1 MNRDKFIEK
10 IDYYLNYINE
20 EIKKGN
26 SVNKIAK
33 GLGLRED
40 NIRKWMKFAGFERE
54 KESKL
59 FVKVRKTQDVKE
71 SIQKNTNNKSNNQKS
86 IQNITTKVINKYPN
100 VYHIEN
106 TQEQEDFHMEYNVK
120 GIKLKDF
127 RNMSTIEQI
136 ELVNSFT
143 DGKKTLEMITK
154 QHFAFNVGL
163 FFNAYYDKSEIRYDK
178 TEKKYIVVDIN
189 VLKDE
194 LESLIN
200 TTEKEILSSLS
211 KINDL
216 DGLVKFANK
225 IQRAEELIENYEINK
240 TETEV
245 ISVRTYK
252 NTKKVFDDYLDTLG
266 ISKQEGYTQ
275 ALLSFIDK
283 SDELVK
289 EPMC

>member
-1 MNRDKFIEK
+1 MNRDKFIEQ

-100 VYHIEN
+100 AYHIEN
-106 TQEQEDFHMEYNVK
+106 TQEQEDFYMEYNVK

-143 DGKKTLEMITK
+143 GGKKTLEMITK

-163 FFNAYYDKSEIRYDK
+163 FFNAFYDKSEIRYDK
-178 TEKKYIVVDIN
+178 TEKKYIIVDIN

-194 LESLIN
+194 LDSLIN
-200 TTEKEILSSLS
+200 PTEKELLNNLS
-211 KINDL
+211 KIKDL
-216 DGLVKFANK
+216 EGLVNFANK
-225 IQRAEELIENYEINK
+225 IQRAEELIESNDIDK

-245 ISVRTYK
+245 ISVRAYK
-252 NTKKVFDDYLDTLG
+252 NTKKVFDDYLEYLG

-275 ALLSFIDK
+275 ALLSFINK
-283 SDELVK
+283 NNELKK